1 MPETMEEPKS
11 PDSVSYSLWQL
22 TAAGFCSNLVCLGL
36 ARFGYGPLLPA
47 IIDAHWFDAS
57 GAAYLGAANLAGY
70 LLGALASHQL
80 AIKISPLWLLR
91 IMMLLAGITFF
102 GCAWPLD
109 FAWFFL
115 WRFLSGVAGGV
126 VVVLSMTTILP
137 HVGDA
142 RRGIASGAM
151 FMGVGTGI
159 VASGTL
165 IPVFIRHGLTETWI
179 GLGAISCLLTFL
191 VWRSWPDVLRSNE
204 LYPGGRPA
212 FPGSMHWLY
221 AKYALN
227 AFALIP
233 HMIFLVAY
241 VADGLG
247 QGLDVGA
254 HYWILFGLG
263 AIVGPI
269 LTGRLGDLLGFRR
282 ALRITL
288 FLETIVIGLPVLA
301 PGPIA
306 LIVSSIYV
314 GAFTP
319 GIVPLV
325 LGRIYELAPNERG
338 VQQLAWSIATACFA
352 IFQAAGAYFMSFV
365 FSRVT
370 GAYLLLFAVGASA
383 CGLALMIDLSES
395 LLLKWRRNGA

>member
-1 MPETMEEPKS
+1 MEEPKS
-11 PDSVSYSLWQL
+11 PDSVNYSLWQL

-57 GAAYLGAANLAGY
+57 RAAYLGAANLAGY

-80 AIKISPLWLLR
+80 AKKISPLWLLR
-91 IMMLLAGITFF
+91 MMMLLAAISFF
-102 GCAWPLD
+102 GCAWPVD
-109 FAWFFL
+109 FSWFFL

-165 IPVFIRHGLTETWI
+165 IPVFIRQGLTETWI
-179 GLGAISCLLTFL
+179 GLGAISCLLTVL
-191 VWRSWPDVLRSNE
+191 VWRNWPDVMRSTE
-204 LYPGGRPA
+204 LHRDRRPA
-212 FPGSMHWLY
+212 FPRAMRSLY
-221 AKYALN
+221 VKYALN
-227 AFALIP
+227 AFGLVP

-254 HYWILFGLG
+254 HYWIVFGLG

-269 LTGRLGDLLGFRR
+269 LTGRLGDFLGFKR

-288 FLETIVIGLPVLA
+288 FLETIVIGLPVLEL
-301 PGPIA
+301 GPVA
-306 LIVSSIYV
+306 LMVSSICV

-325 LGRIYELAPNERG
+325 LGRIYEIVPHEREL
-338 VQQLAWSIATACFA
+338 QKLAWSIATACFA

-365 FSRVT
+365 FSHVAS
-370 GAYLLLFAVGASA
+370 AYLVLFAIGASA
-383 CGLALMIDLSES
+383 CGLALMIDLSEPLS
-395 LLLKWRRNGA
+395 SKLRR